1 MKGERLMWWHSVDYK
16 AQGGDVRGALV
27 NRGFWLRLPR
37 LTLACRL
44 LGHEPVVDG
53 TSGFN
58 GRPGNRWVCC
68 DRCGVRPQPQGILNP
83 AMWDIGDRV
92 KVGGQLPGAGVSPG
106 NWPASPEG
114 TVGGQL
120 IIGGRVTAGVSV
132 EVDCAGG
139 ENTLAANACI
149 PFLGGLY
156 LHTENFGT
164 WVQRRLNPVGYES
177 RVISLHVHDGHAY
190 WRLWSGRDGRRKDEP
205 GWRNSSVRVD
215 PRDILLG
222 ERRYSYEDVTGEEP
236 VSLLLP
242 DGTEYAV
249 TMKLQRQSHGRKK
262 GRKRESWT
270 VDIDCREGIPTR
282 SDGHRGGLCGWAVP
296 VSDRAVEAGMW
307 QQEAIAASIAE
318 VTGTRIRYGY
328 REPGKMAAY
337 AAGLRAKAEAE
348 AKAYEA
354 QSVEAT

>member
-16 AQGGDVRGALV
+16 AQGDDIRGALV
-27 NRGFWLRLPR
+27 NRGFWWHLPR
-37 LTLACRL
+37 LTLTCRL
-44 LGHEPVVDG
+44 RGHRPVVDG
-53 TSGFN
+53 TTGAGMST
-58 GRPGNRWVCC
+58 PTRWVCC
-68 DRCGVRPQPQGILNP
+68 DRCGIRPQPQGNLDWGAWN
-83 AMWDIGDRV
+83 IGDPIDLESPV
-92 KVGGQLPGAGVSPG
+92 KDAPGGPGGWPSVSDGTIGGQV
-106 NWPASPEG
+106 
-114 TVGGQL
+114 
-120 IIGGRVTAGVSV
+120 IIGGRVTAGVSA

-156 LHTENFGT
+156 LHTERFGT

-205 GWRNSSVRVD
+205 RWRNSSARVD

-222 ERRYSYEDVTGEEP
+222 ERRYSYEDVSSEEP

-249 TMKLQRQSHGRKK
+249 TMKLQRQAHGRKK
-262 GRKRESWT
+262 GRKRESWI
-270 VDIDCREGIPTR
+270 VDIDCRDGIPTR

-318 VTGTRIRYGY
+318 VTATRIRYGY
-328 REPGKMAAY
+328 KPEARAA
-337 AAGLRAKAEAE
+337 A
-348 AKAYEA
+348 
-354 QSVEAT
+354 